1 MLKVIS
7 ASLLSLSFLLAGAA
21 VAAEPGA
28 AAHGGSMGN
37 MPMTHQMPAKEKAKE
52 PGKKLTAQQEKMRMC
67 NQQAKGKK
75 GDERKAFMRSCLS
88 KKK

>member
-1 MLKVIS
+1 MLKQIS

-21 VAAEPGA
+21 VAAEPNA
-28 AAHGGSMGN
+28 ATHGGAMGN
-37 MPMTHQMPAKEKAKE
+37 MPMTQMPAKEKAKG
-52 PGKKLTAQQEKMRMC
+52 PHKLTAQQEKMRMC

-75 GDERKAFMRSCLS
+75 GEERKAFMRSCLS